1 MQSESWRLLA
11 ACRGLPTEIFFPE
24 HGIEL
29 DDPYRDARLICA
41 DCTVKEQ
48 CLSLTESFATSGDR
62 NGMFGGLSP
71 AERKTF
77 RRHQRS
83 SFKLR
88 KTC

>member
-1 MQSESWRLLA
+1 MRNEQWRLLA
-11 ACRGLPTEIFFPE
+11 ACRGLPTAIFFPE
-24 HGIEL
+24 HGSEVQ
-29 DDPYRDARLICA
+29 DPYDDARKICA
-41 DCTVKEQ
+41 NCSVKEQ
-48 CLSLTESFATSGDR
+48 CLELSEAFATSGDR

-83 SFKLR
+83 SMKLR